1 MTKMATDLTVLTTE
15 IIAAYVENNRVE
27 FDALPTLIKAV
38 YGALNG
44 LGVDVTEV
52 EPEQPKPTASQVRK
66 SITDAGLISFI
77 DGKTY
82 QTLKRHIG
90 GHGMTPDDYRR
101 RYGLS
106 ADYPLVAL
114 PTPLADRN
122 WQRPSVWG
130 QDRVR
135 GQSRARRLKGL
146 VKRSYKFS
154 RSPSLPDY
162 GRA

>member
-1 MTKMATDLTVLTTE
+1 MTEIATSLTVLTTE

-27 FDALPTLIKAV
+27 VDALPILIKAV

-52 EPEQPKPTASQVRK
+52 EPEKPKPTASQVRK
-66 SITDAGLISFI
+66 SITDAGLVSFI

-90 GHGMTPDDYRR
+90 RHDMTPDDYRA

-106 ADYPLVAL
+106 ADYPIVA
-114 PTPLADRN
+114 PAYA
-122 WQRPSVWG
+122 
-130 QDRVR
+130 
-135 GQSRARRLKGL
+135 ARRSELAKAIGL
-146 VKRSYKFS
+146 GTKPRQRMKP
-154 RSPSLPDY
+154 RKK
-162 GRA
+162 A

>member
-1 MTKMATDLTVLTTE
+1 MTEIATSLTVLTTE

-27 FDALPTLIKAV
+27 VYALPALIGAV

-44 LGVDVTEV
+44 LGVDVVEV

-90 GHGMTPDDYRR
+90 RHDMTPDDYRA
-101 RYGLS
+101 RYGLA
-106 ADYPLVAL
+106 ADYPIVA
-114 PTPLADRN
+114 PAYA
-122 WQRPSVWG
+122 
-130 QDRVR
+130 
-135 GQSRARRLKGL
+135 ARRSELAKAIGL
-146 VKRSYKFS
+146 GTKPRQATKS
-154 RSPSLPDY
+154 RKK
-162 GRA
+162 A

>member
-1 MTKMATDLTVLTTE
+1 MTEIATSLTVLTTE

-27 FDALPTLIKAV
+27 VDALPILIKAV

-52 EPEQPKPTASQVRK
+52 EPEEPKPTASQVRK
-66 SITDAGLISFI
+66 SITDAGLVSFI

-90 GHGMTPDDYRR
+90 RHDMTPDDYRA

-106 ADYPLVAL
+106 ADYPIVA
-114 PTPLADRN
+114 PAYA
-122 WQRPSVWG
+122 
-130 QDRVR
+130 
-135 GQSRARRLKGL
+135 ARRSELAKAIGL
-146 VKRSYKFS
+146 GTKPRQRMKP
-154 RSPSLPDY
+154 RKK
-162 GRA
+162 A

>member
-1 MTKMATDLTVLTTE
+1 MTESTTALTVLTTE

-27 FDALPTLIKAV
+27 ADALPTLIGAV

-44 LGVDVTEV
+44 LGVDFVEV

-66 SITDAGLISFI
+66 SITDAGLVSFI

-90 GHGMTPDDYRR
+90 RHDMTPDDYRA

-106 ADYPLVAL
+106 ADYPIVA
-114 PTPLADRN
+114 PAYA
-122 WQRPSVWG
+122 
-130 QDRVR
+130 
-135 GQSRARRLKGL
+135 ARRSELAKAIGLGTKPRERLKPG
-146 VKRSYKFS
+146 KK
-154 RSPSLPDY
+154 
-162 GRA
+162 A

>member
-1 MTKMATDLTVLTTE
+1 MTESTTALTVLTTE

-27 FDALPTLIKAV
+27 ADALPTLIGAV

-44 LGVDVTEV
+44 LGVDFVEV

-90 GHGMTPDDYRR
+90 RHGMTPDDYRV
-101 RYGLS
+101 RYGLP
-106 ADYPLVAL
+106 ADYPIVA
-114 PTPLADRN
+114 PAYA
-122 WQRPSVWG
+122 
-130 QDRVR
+130 
-135 GQSRARRLKGL
+135 ARRSELAKAIGL
-146 VKRSYKFS
+146 GTKPRQRTNPRKK
-154 RSPSLPDY
+154 
-162 GRA
+162 A

>member
-1 MTKMATDLTVLTTE
+1 MTEIATSLTVLTTE

-27 FDALPTLIKAV
+27 VDALPILIKAV

-66 SITDAGLISFI
+66 SITDAGLVSFI

-90 GHGMTPDDYRR
+90 RHDMTPDDYRA

-106 ADYPLVAL
+106 ADYPIVA
-114 PTPLADRN
+114 PAYA
-122 WQRPSVWG
+122 
-130 QDRVR
+130 
-135 GQSRARRLKGL
+135 ARRSELAKAIGLGTKPRKRMKPLK
-146 VKRSYKFS
+146 KE
-154 RSPSLPDY
+154 
-162 GRA
+162 

>member
-1 MTKMATDLTVLTTE
+1 MTESTTDLTVLTTE

-27 FDALPTLIKAV
+27 ADALPTLIKAV

-66 SITDAGLISFI
+66 SITDAGLVSFI

-90 GHGMTPDDYRR
+90 RHDMTPDDYRA

-106 ADYPLVAL
+106 ADYPIVA
-114 PTPLADRN
+114 PAYA
-122 WQRPSVWG
+122 
-130 QDRVR
+130 
-135 GQSRARRLKGL
+135 ARRSELAKAIGL
-146 VKRSYKFS
+146 GTKPRQRMKS
-154 RSPSLPDY
+154 RTK
-162 GRA
+162 A

>member
-1 MTKMATDLTVLTTE
+1 MTKMTTDLTVLTTE

-27 FDALPTLIKAV
+27 VDALPTLIKAV

-66 SITDAGLISFI
+66 SITDAGLVSFI

-90 GHGMTPDDYRR
+90 RHDMTPDDYRA

-106 ADYPLVAL
+106 ADYPIVA
-114 PTPLADRN
+114 PAYA
-122 WQRPSVWG
+122 
-130 QDRVR
+130 
-135 GQSRARRLKGL
+135 ARRSELAKAIGL
-146 VKRSYKFS
+146 GTKPRQRMKT
-154 RSPSLPDY
+154 RKK
-162 GRA
+162 A